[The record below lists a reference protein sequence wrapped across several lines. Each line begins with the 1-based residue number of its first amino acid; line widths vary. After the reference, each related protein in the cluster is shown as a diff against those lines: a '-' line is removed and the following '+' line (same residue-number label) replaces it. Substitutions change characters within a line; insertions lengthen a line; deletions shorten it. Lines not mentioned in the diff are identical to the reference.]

1 MPNVRNSDKRENT
14 MNDINNNV
22 IFIVDSTYILDSESK
37 IELGLRIVQ
46 YSFFLSVYYILDS
59 KASNI
64 I

>member
-46 YSFFLSVYYILDS
+46 YSFFLSVYHILDS